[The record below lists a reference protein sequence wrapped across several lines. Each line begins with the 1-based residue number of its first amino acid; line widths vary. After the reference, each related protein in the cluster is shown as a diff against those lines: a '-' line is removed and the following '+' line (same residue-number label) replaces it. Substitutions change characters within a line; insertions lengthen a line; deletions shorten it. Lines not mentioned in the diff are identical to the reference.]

1 MTSVI
6 TLFDVMLN
14 NMIFFVLKD
23 FDLSLEPLRVVLA
36 MRAKRVEEKFCNCAC
51 VKKFL
56 PLKRGSSRSIFSAS
70 RSPAF
75 F

>member
-23 FDLSLEPLRVVLA
+23 FDLSLEPLRVVLQ
-36 MRAKRVEEKFCNCAC
+36 C
-51 VKKFL
+51 VQNELKKNSVTVL
-56 PLKRGSSRSIFSAS
+56 V
-70 RSPAF
+70 
-75 F
+75 